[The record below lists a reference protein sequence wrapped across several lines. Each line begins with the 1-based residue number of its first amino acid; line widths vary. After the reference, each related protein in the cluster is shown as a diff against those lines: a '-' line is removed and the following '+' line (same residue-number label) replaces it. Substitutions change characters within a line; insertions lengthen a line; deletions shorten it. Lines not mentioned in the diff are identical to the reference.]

1 MEVLVIL
8 ALVAIGA
15 IWYFNARGPKPAAEP
30 EAAPYK
36 VETPTLSEMAEKA
49 EVVEVAA
56 IKPAAVKAK
65 APAVKAPVKKAAPVN
80 AKAPAAAKKVTTAA
94 TSRSTAAKPKKA

>member
-49 EVVEVAA
+49 EVVAT
-56 IKPAAVKAK
+56 KPAAVKAK
-65 APAVKAPVKKAAPVN
+65 PAAVKAPAKRAASVK
-80 AKAPAAAKKVTTAA
+80 AKAPAAAKKVITAVA
-94 TSRSTAAKPKKA
+94 SRSTAAKPKKA

>member
-1 MEVLVIL
+1 MELLVIS

-15 IWYFNARGPKPAAEP
+15 LWYFNARGSKTTAEP

-49 EVVEVAA
+49 EVVAT
-56 IKPAAVKAK
+56 KPAAVKAK
-65 APAVKAPVKKAAPVN
+65 APVKRAVTVK
-80 AKAPAAAKKVTTAA
+80 AKAPAKTAAKKPV
-94 TSRSTAAKPKKA
+94 AKKTVSSKKPV

>member
-1 MEVLVIL
+1 MELLVIS

-15 IWYFNARGPKPAAEP
+15 IWYFNARGSKTTTEP

-56 IKPAAVKAK
+56 TKPAAVKAK
-65 APAVKAPVKKAAPVN
+65 APAKKAAPVK
-80 AKAPAAAKKVTTAA
+80 AKAPAAKTPAKKPV
-94 TSRSTAAKPKKA
+94 PKKQTFSKKPV

>member
-1 MEVLVIL
+1 MELLVIS

-15 IWYFNARGPKPAAEP
+15 IWYFNARGSKTTAEP

-49 EVVEVAA
+49 EVVAT
-56 IKPAAVKAK
+56 KPAAVKAK
-65 APAVKAPVKKAAPVN
+65 APVKRAAPVKAKVPAKTAVKKPV
-80 AKAPAAAKKVTTAA
+80 AKKTV
-94 TSRSTAAKPKKA
+94 SSKKPV

>member
-8 ALVAIGA
+8 ALVAIGT
-15 IWYFNARGPKPAAEP
+15 IWYFNAKGSKTTAEP

-49 EVVEVAA
+49 EVVAT
-56 IKPAAVKAK
+56 KPAAVKAK
-65 APAVKAPVKKAAPVN
+65 APVKRAVTVK
-80 AKAPAAAKKVTTAA
+80 AKAPAKTAAKKPV
-94 TSRSTAAKPKKA
+94 AKKTVSSKKPV

>member
-1 MEVLVIL
+1 MELLVIS

-15 IWYFNARGPKPAAEP
+15 IWYFNARGSKTTAEP

-49 EVVEVAA
+49 EVVAT
-56 IKPAAVKAK
+56 KPAAVKAK
-65 APAVKAPVKKAAPVN
+65 APVKKAAPVK
-80 AKAPAAAKKVTTAA
+80 AKAPAKTAVKKPVAKKPV
-94 TSRSTAAKPKKA
+94 SSKKPV

>member
-15 IWYFNARGPKPAAEP
+15 IWYFNARGTKPAAEP

-49 EVVEVAA
+49 EVVAT
-56 IKPAAVKAK
+56 KPA
-65 APAVKAPVKKAAPVN
+65 AVKAPVKKAAPVK
-80 AKAPAAAKKVTTAA
+80 AKAPAKTAVKKPVAKKTVP
-94 TSRSTAAKPKKA
+94 SKKPV

>member
-8 ALVAIGA
+8 ALVAIGT
-15 IWYFNARGPKPAAEP
+15 IWYFNAKSSKTTAEP

-49 EVVEVAA
+49 EVVAT
-56 IKPAAVKAK
+56 KPAAVKAK
-65 APAVKAPVKKAAPVN
+65 SATVKAPVKRTASVK
-80 AKAPAAAKKVTTAA
+80 AKAPVVAKKAVA
-94 TSRSTAAKPKKA
+94 SRSTVTKTKKA

>member
-1 MEVLVIL
+1 MELLVIS

-15 IWYFNARGPKPAAEP
+15 IWYFNARGSKTTAEP

-56 IKPAAVKAK
+56 TKPAAVKAK
-65 APAVKAPVKKAAPVN
+65 APAVKAPAKKAAPVK
-80 AKAPAAAKKVTTAA
+80 AKAPAAVKKVTTAA

>member
-1 MEVLVIL
+1 MELLVIA

-15 IWYFNARGPKPAAEP
+15 IWYFNARGSKTTAEP

-49 EVVEVAA
+49 EVVAT
-56 IKPAAVKAK
+56 KPATVKAKAPIKRAAPVKAK
-65 APAVKAPVKKAAPVN
+65 APAKTAVKKPV
-80 AKAPAAAKKVTTAA
+80 AKKTV
-94 TSRSTAAKPKKA
+94 SSKKPV

>member
-1 MEVLVIL
+1 MELLVIS

-15 IWYFNARGPKPAAEP
+15 IWYFNARGSKTTAEP

-49 EVVEVAA
+49 EVVAT
-56 IKPAAVKAK
+56 KPATVKAPAKKAAPVKAK
-65 APAVKAPVKKAAPVN
+65 APAKTAVKKPV
-80 AKAPAAAKKVTTAA
+80 AKKPVP
-94 TSRSTAAKPKKA
+94 SKKPV

>member
-1 MEVLVIL
+1 MELLVIA

-15 IWYFNARGPKPAAEP
+15 IWYFNARSIKTTAEP

-49 EVVEVAA
+49 EVVAT
-56 IKPAAVKAK
+56 KPAAVKAK
-65 APAVKAPVKKAAPVN
+65 APVKRAAPVKAKAPVVAKKAV
-80 AKAPAAAKKVTTAA
+80 
-94 TSRSTAAKPKKA
+94 TSRSTIAKTKKA

>member
-8 ALVAIGA
+8 ALVAIGT
-15 IWYFNARGPKPAAEP
+15 IWYFNAKGSKTTAEP

-49 EVVEVAA
+49 EVVTT
-56 IKPAAVKAK
+56 KPA
-65 APAVKAPVKKAAPVN
+65 AVKAPVKKAASVKAKTPVV
-80 AKAPAAAKKVTTAA
+80 AKKATA
-94 TSRSTAAKPKKA
+94 SRSTAARPKKA

>member
-15 IWYFNARGPKPAAEP
+15 IWYFNVRSTKITAEPEAVP

-49 EVVEVAA
+49 EVVAT
-56 IKPAAVKAK
+56 KPAAVKAK
-65 APAVKAPVKKAAPVN
+65 APVKRAVTVK
-80 AKAPAAAKKVTTAA
+80 AKAPAKTAAKKPV
-94 TSRSTAAKPKKA
+94 AKKTVSSKKPV

>member
-1 MEVLVIL
+1 MELLVIS

-15 IWYFNARGPKPAAEP
+15 IWYFNARGSKTTAEP

-49 EVVEVAA
+49 EVVAT
-56 IKPAAVKAK
+56 KPATVKAPAKKAAPVKAK
-65 APAVKAPVKKAAPVN
+65 APAKTAVKKPV
-80 AKAPAAAKKVTTAA
+80 AKKPV
-94 TSRSTAAKPKKA
+94 SSKKPV

>member
-15 IWYFNARGPKPAAEP
+15 IWYFNAKGSKTTAEP

-49 EVVEVAA
+49 EVVAT
-56 IKPAAVKAK
+56 KPAAKAYPAAKKAPVKRAASVKAK
-65 APAVKAPVKKAAPVN
+65 APTVR
-80 AKAPAAAKKVTTAA
+80 
-94 TSRSTAAKPKKA
+94 SRSAKSSAPKV

>member
-8 ALVAIGA
+8 ALVAIGT
-15 IWYFNARGPKPAAEP
+15 IWYFNAKGSKTTAEP

-49 EVVEVAA
+49 EVVGT
-56 IKPAAVKAK
+56 KPAAKAHPAAKKAPVKRAASVKAK
-65 APAVKAPVKKAAPVN
+65 APVVAKKA
-80 AKAPAAAKKVTTAA
+80 TA
-94 TSRSTAAKPKKA
+94 SRSTVARPKKA

>member
-1 MEVLVIL
+1 MELLVIS

-15 IWYFNARGPKPAAEP
+15 IWYFNARGSKTTAEP

-49 EVVEVAA
+49 EVVAT
-56 IKPAAVKAK
+56 KPAAVKAK
-65 APAVKAPVKKAAPVN
+65 APVKKAAPVK
-80 AKAPAAAKKVTTAA
+80 AKAPAKTAVKKPVAKKPVP
-94 TSRSTAAKPKKA
+94 SKKPV

>member
-1 MEVLVIL
+1 MELLVIS

-15 IWYFNARGPKPAAEP
+15 IWYFNARGSKTTAEP

-56 IKPAAVKAK
+56 TKPAAVKAK
-65 APAVKAPVKKAAPVN
+65 APAKKAAPVK
-80 AKAPAAAKKVTTAA
+80 AKAPTAAKKVTTAVA
-94 TSRSTAAKPKKA
+94 SRSTAAKPKKPN

>member
-1 MEVLVIL
+1 MELLVIS

-15 IWYFNARGPKPAAEP
+15 IWYFNARGSKTTAEP

-49 EVVEVAA
+49 EVVAT
-56 IKPAAVKAK
+56 KPAAVKAK
-65 APAVKAPVKKAAPVN
+65 APVKRAAPVK
-80 AKAPAAAKKVTTAA
+80 AKAPAKTAAKKPV
-94 TSRSTAAKPKKA
+94 AKKTVSSKKPV

>member
-8 ALVAIGA
+8 ALGAIGA

-56 IKPAAVKAK
+56 TKPAAVKAK
-65 APAVKAPVKKAAPVN
+65 APAKKAAPVK
-80 AKAPAAAKKVTTAA
+80 AKAPAKKPV
-94 TSRSTAAKPKKA
+94 PKKQTFSKKPV

>member
-1 MEVLVIL
+1 MELLVIS

-15 IWYFNARGPKPAAEP
+15 IWYFNARGSKTTAEP

-49 EVVEVAA
+49 EVVAT
-56 IKPAAVKAK
+56 KPAAVKAK
-65 APAVKAPVKKAAPVN
+65 APVKKAAPVK
-80 AKAPAAAKKVTTAA
+80 AKAPAKTAVKKPVAKKTV
-94 TSRSTAAKPKKA
+94 SSKKPV

>member
-1 MEVLVIL
+1 MELLVIS

-15 IWYFNARGPKPAAEP
+15 IWYFNARGSKTTVEP

-49 EVVEVAA
+49 EVVAT
-56 IKPAAVKAK
+56 KPAAVKAK
-65 APAVKAPVKKAAPVN
+65 APVKRAAPVK
-80 AKAPAAAKKVTTAA
+80 AKAPAKTAAKKPV
-94 TSRSTAAKPKKA
+94 AKKTVSSKKPV

>member
-1 MEVLVIL
+1 MELLVIS

-15 IWYFNARGPKPAAEP
+15 IWYFNARGSKTTAEP

-49 EVVEVAA
+49 EVVA
-56 IKPAAVKAK
+56 IKPAAVKAPAKK
-65 APAVKAPVKKAAPVN
+65 AASVKAKAPVVAKKA
-80 AKAPAAAKKVTTAA
+80 TA
-94 TSRSTAAKPKKA
+94 SRSTVARPKKA

>member
-1 MEVLVIL
+1 MELLVIS

-15 IWYFNARGPKPAAEP
+15 IWYFNARGSKTTAEP

-49 EVVEVAA
+49 EVVAT
-56 IKPAAVKAK
+56 KPAAVKAK
-65 APAVKAPVKKAAPVN
+65 PAAVKTPVKKAAPVK
-80 AKAPAAAKKVTTAA
+80 AKSPVVAKKAVA
-94 TSRSTAAKPKKA
+94 SRSTAAKSKKA

>member
-1 MEVLVIL
+1 MELLVIS

-15 IWYFNARGPKPAAEP
+15 IWYFNARGSKTTAEP

-49 EVVEVAA
+49 EVVAT
-56 IKPAAVKAK
+56 KPA
-65 APAVKAPVKKAAPVN
+65 AVKAPVKKAAPVK
-80 AKAPAAAKKVTTAA
+80 AKAPVVAKKTVA
-94 TSRSTAAKPKKA
+94 SRSTAAKPKKV

>member
-8 ALVAIGA
+8 ALVAIGT
-15 IWYFNARGPKPAAEP
+15 IWYFNAKGSKTTAEP

-49 EVVEVAA
+49 EVVTT
-56 IKPAAVKAK
+56 KPAAVKAPAKK
-65 APAVKAPVKKAAPVN
+65 AASVKAKAPVVAKKA
-80 AKAPAAAKKVTTAA
+80 TA
-94 TSRSTAAKPKKA
+94 SRSTVARPKKA

>member
-1 MEVLVIL
+1 MELLVIS

-15 IWYFNARGPKPAAEP
+15 IWYFNARGPKPTAEP
-30 EAAPYK
+30 EVAPYK

-56 IKPAAVKAK
+56 TKPV
-65 APAVKAPVKKAAPVN
+65 AVKAPVKKAAPVK